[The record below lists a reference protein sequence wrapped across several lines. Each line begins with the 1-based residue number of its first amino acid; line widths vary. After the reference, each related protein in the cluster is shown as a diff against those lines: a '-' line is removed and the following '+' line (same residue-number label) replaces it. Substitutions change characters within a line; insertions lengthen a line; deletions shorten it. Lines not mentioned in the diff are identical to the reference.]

1 MITKR
6 YHLACFVSMI
16 VLMLVCISQI
26 AYASCGGATY
36 HNWLFWSAIV
46 DGLTLDVMSVLT
58 LISAIYLKM
67 MIPKEKH
74 SDTASGVRIFIAYIM
89 GAVNLL
95 LGFFGVMGSSGYM
108 ASAAL
113 GLIVTISVIISVLI
127 CAAINVWGARQAVAH
142 LREVSPDHF
151 DGDCKKRAKNLIDVH
166 YAYRY
171 SVQLLGVIAVIYLL
185 VAVKC
190 FQCMSNL
197 KYFGF
202 FLLFSIPAIIIF
214 VVTRLFI
221 PKHIEQKLSE
231 ELKAL
236 GERESQEEAQ

>member
-1 MITKR
+1 MFFNLNVYTYLNNNKNNKKIIKYDIILSRSDSMRVVVTAGGTGGHIYPASSIINKLKEHYKDLDLLYIGTTNRMEKDIVPKRGIDYIGIEMYGLTKNIMR
-6 YHLACFVSMI
+6 DVKAGFTAMVN
-16 VLMLVCISQI
+16 VEVANPQISQRLI
-26 AYASCGGATY
+26 DVVSGA
-36 HNWLFWSAIV
+36 
-46 DGLTLDVMSVLT
+46 
-58 LISAIYLKM
+58 
-67 MIPKEKH
+67 
-74 SDTASGVRIFIAYIM
+74 IF
-89 GAVNLL
+89 
-95 LGFFGVMGSSGYM
+95 
-108 ASAAL
+108 AL
-113 GLIVTISVIISVLI
+113 
-127 CAAINVWGARQAVAH
+127 
-142 LREVSPDHF
+142 

-171 SVQLLGVIAVIYLL
+171 SVQLLGVIAVIFLL

-214 VVTRLFI
+214 VVTRFFI